1 MPVSEYPEVRACV
14 RVRSEIHAAMCVAAC
29 RARIPGIMM
38 RPVEIERGFQLAG
51 QAVTDGSKYAM
62 VPNGTASE
70 VV

>member
-1 MPVSEYPEVRACV
+1 
-14 RVRSEIHAAMCVAAC
+14 
-29 RARIPGIMM
+29 MM